1 MKIHSYFIYYIIVIK
16 LYKQKYKQIKQTNK
30 QTKNKNKTKQNKK
43 TISIFLL
50 IFPFFLKW
58 HYPPKSQIFVT
69 HKNYQM

>member
-30 QTKNKNKTKQNKK
+30 QTKDKNKTKQNKK

-50 IFPFFLKW
+50 IFPFF
-58 HYPPKSQIFVT
+58 
-69 HKNYQM
+69 